1 MTSIRQHLRL
11 HQEATHTNDS
21 TMLDL
26 VCLWIDECG
35 PDLIETDTLID
46 FVQDNLKRGP
56 GDVPEPA
63 WQHSMFTEQDR
74 ETIISLMM
82 DELANESLRHRAHG
96 ALEPMSLAETIGY
109 AFPDD
114 LEALADMLQRIDN
127 GGDEE
132 YITGE
137 FLRNH
142 NDDEDDYDTMIDFCV
157 RMNLLNA
164 EEDTLTDLGREFIN
178 LHL

>member
-1 MTSIRQHLRL
+1 MTTLRQHLRL
-11 HQEATHTNDS
+11 HQEATDTSDS

-26 VCLWIDECG
+26 VCRWIDECG

-46 FVQDNLKRGP
+46 FVQDNLERGP
-56 GDVPEPA
+56 GDVPTPA
-63 WQHSMFTEQDR
+63 WYHPMFTEQDR
-74 ETIISLMM
+74 EAIISSMM
-82 DELANESLRHRAHG
+82 DELADESLRDRAHD
-96 ALEPMSLAETIGY
+96 ALRDLPLAEVIGY
-109 AFPDD
+109 VFPDD
-114 LEALADMLQRIDN
+114 LEALVEMLQRIDN

-142 NDDEDDYDTMIDFCV
+142 NDEDDYDTMLDFCV

-164 EEDTLTDLGREFIN
+164 DEDTLTDLGREFMG